1 MLLSK
6 IPPKLRHLR
15 PFATIRLCWENPMLP
30 PGAKNTQATEIQTSR
45 VDADDLCEPI
55 LVDVS
60 MGDLQDLQMEVR

>member
-1 MLLSK
+1 
-6 IPPKLRHLR
+6 
-15 PFATIRLCWENPMLP
+15 MLP